1 MTPYLWASQVYNSF
15 FREKHEKLPSS
26 GKNTKSFLLQ
36 GKTRKASFFREKNEK
51 LLIAATS
58 EHVP

>member
-15 FREKHEKLPSS
+15 FRDKHEKLPSS
-26 GKNTKSFLLQ
+26 GKKH
-36 GKTRKASFFREKNEK
+36 EK
-51 LLIAATS
+51 LLLAAIL